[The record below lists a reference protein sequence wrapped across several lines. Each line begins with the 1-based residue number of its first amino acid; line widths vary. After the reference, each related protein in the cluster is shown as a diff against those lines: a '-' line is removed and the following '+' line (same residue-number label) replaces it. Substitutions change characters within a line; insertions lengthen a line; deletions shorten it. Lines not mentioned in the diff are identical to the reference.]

1 MKRIILILACS
12 IAIALL
18 GPVFVRHL
26 IDFPVY
32 YAAGH
37 SLIGGRTDL
46 YSPDFALGAVMDY
59 RYPPFFLVMLYPLWL
74 MPYSL
79 AAYAWYILSVLEI
92 TGCFLLVA
100 RVFPAFRKSRMSWLI
115 VSLAVAQYFVMAL
128 HYGNAHLL
136 ITFLLFVSFYCL
148 VLRREMAAAALV
160 ALAITIKLTP
170 VLLLPYFAL
179 KQRWKLL
186 TAVCVLTVVFN
197 IIPSLYFGFARNTE
211 LLRAWYNHVIVG
223 QEFHEDNG
231 PIDLSLKG
239 EMRRYLSLIDYSQR
253 VDGDVYYPAVN
264 FARLDRTRVEQAWTA
279 VAAALLAGGLALI
292 WWLSRGPR
300 GSRSPAG
307 AGRDRPDIRD
317 DFFGAE
323 LAFMMCLTLLV
334 GPLTSKIYFIALL
347 WPVACL
353 ANFAVDTSRQGKFAN
368 RVLIALAAINLVLPL
383 LPGRSIQRLFLVVG
397 VDFYL
402 NCLVIAALTYFL
414 VRERRAFAMRSGAP
428 QTQGR

>member
-12 IAIALL
+12 TSIALL
-18 GPVFVRHL
+18 GLVFVRHL

-59 RYPPFFLVMLYPLWL
+59 RYPPFFLVALYPLWL
-74 MPYSL
+74 MPYFP

-100 RVFPAFRKSRMSWLI
+100 RVFPAFRQSKMNWLI
-115 VSLAVAQYFVMAL
+115 VSLAVAQYFVMVL

-136 ITFLLFVSFYCL
+136 VTFLLFASFYHFL
-148 VLRREMAAAALV
+148 FRRDVAAAALL
-160 ALAITIKLTP
+160 ALAITIKLSP

-179 KQRWKLL
+179 KRRWKLL
-186 TAVCVLTVVFN
+186 TAVCVFIVVFN

-211 LLRAWYNHVIVG
+211 LLRTWYNHVVVS

-239 EMRRYLSLIDYSQR
+239 EMRRYLSPIDYSQR
-253 VDGDVYYPAVN
+253 VDGDIYYPSVN
-264 FARLDRTRVEQAWTA
+264 LARLDRTRIEQAWA
-279 VAAALLAGGLALI
+279 VVAAALFAGILVLI
-292 WWLSRGPR
+292 WRLSRR
-300 GSRSPAG
+300 SRDSRSQADKNRNESRRHVDLF
-307 AGRDRPDIRD
+307 AS
-317 DFFGAE
+317 E
-323 LAFMMCLTLLV
+323 LAFMMSLTLLV

-353 ANFAVDTSRQGKFAN
+353 ANFAVDSSRQGKFAN
-368 RVLIALAAINLVLPL
+368 RVLMVLAGINLVLPL
-383 LPGRSIQRLFLVVG
+383 LPGRSIQRLLLVVG

-402 NCLVIAALTYFL
+402 NCLVIAALAYIL
-414 VRERRAFAMRSGAP
+414 LRKRRALAMQSGAL
-428 QTQGR
+428 QTQDR